1 MNKST
6 KILPNNYNLIKE
18 VDFAN
23 DKKMFILI
31 NILALFIC
39 IIMLAI
45 QTYFNG
51 ISFSLDITFIK
62 MALLTV
68 LLCVLYIILHELVHG
83 VFILIFTKE
92 KPSFGMSMGLFY
104 TATDYYMP
112 KVQYI
117 IVALAPVV
125 IWGTLLHLIYMNLS
139 GPLFWVFYIVQMLNI
154 SGAIGDYC
162 ITIVTIRLPK
172 DILCK
177 DKGASM
183 EFYGAIN
190 EERQN

>member
-6 KILPNNYNLIKE
+6 KVLPNNYNLIKK

-31 NILALFIC
+31 NIIAVLIC
-39 IIMLAI
+39 IIMLIIPA
-45 QTYFNG
+45 YSNG
-51 ISFSLDITFIK
+51 ISFSIDISTFIK
-62 MALLTV
+62 MGILTAALAA
-68 LLCVLYIILHELVHG
+68 LYIILHELVHG
-83 VFILIFTKE
+83 LFILIFTKE
-92 KPSFGMSMGLFY
+92 KPSFGFSKGLFY

-117 IVALAPVV
+117 IIALAPVV
-125 IWGTLLHLIYMNLS
+125 IWGVVLHLIYMNVS
-139 GPLFWVFYIVQMLNI
+139 GPLFWVFYLIQMLNI

-162 ITIVTIRLPK
+162 ITIVTLRLPK

-183 EFYGAIN
+183 DFYGAIS
-190 EERQN
+190 E